1 MSGVVAFQEELER
14 SLVKTQSVIQRLKQ
28 NALRPSPKIPRRAPA
43 LRPAPTSVQITL
55 KLLVNFEDAGSNN
68 FQSFT
73 GSIKL
78 DYGTSC
84 LQQLFEKVDGLR
96 QLEASAK
103 NSFFYEKRERVHQIT
118 GRGIRYDRVPPQA
131 TVETTPLRQDLYLIV
146 RSKEYWLLSKGPQYN
161 PAEEQEE
168 EDDPVI
174 SSTPLMQLEPP
185 PLHFRYFRRP
195 SEGMPAPHHSK
206 NTPYVPYDH
215 DWVIVM
221 P

>member
-43 LRPAPTSVQITL
+43 LRPASPHLSTFESCSDSPLCTPEQAPTSVQITL

-174 SSTPLMQLEPP
+174 SPSKPFNLVP
-185 PLHFRYFRRP
+185 RYP
-195 SEGMPAPHHSK
+195 SPYPHL
-206 NTPYVPYDH
+206 P
-215 DWVIVM
+215 
-221 P
+221 